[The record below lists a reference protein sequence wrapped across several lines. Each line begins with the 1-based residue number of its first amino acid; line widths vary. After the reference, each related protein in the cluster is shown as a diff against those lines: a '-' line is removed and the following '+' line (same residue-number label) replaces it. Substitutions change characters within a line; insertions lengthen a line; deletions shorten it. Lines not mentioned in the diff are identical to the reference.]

1 MGINFWFFLR
11 ENSNNCRIWSCYGK
25 HHTTMV
31 SYGTLVQEEIIDL
44 SLRNNFFIIWLC
56 GGVIKAEQG
65 QFEQTSPRLPVDIN
79 GSKHFPIEIG
89 SSSIY
94 IYYKVEIHNITQAS
108 TKRQLLQKRKLM
120 ENCIGKQIWRLFFD
134 DLFLFWYDYSF

>member
-1 MGINFWFFLR
+1 
-11 ENSNNCRIWSCYGK
+11 
-25 HHTTMV
+25 MV
-31 SYGTLVQEEIIDL
+31 YYGTLVQEEIIDL

-65 QFEQTSPRLPVDIN
+65 QLEQTSPRLPVDIN

-94 IYYKVEIHNITQAS
+94 IYIIKSKFITLL
-108 TKRQLLQKRKLM
+108 KLLQKDNFFRKG
-120 ENCIGKQIWRLFFD
+120 N
-134 DLFLFWYDYSF
+134 